1 MESPASALIAID
13 LALVPPEWVQE
24 RARRISRTLSD
35 GGLQL
40 DTTHLP
46 HISLAQCFVWR
57 AALPLLIERLSL
69 VLRSAVPLPIRA
81 LAVVDQQS
89 TISFLLD
96 RTPELLLLHESLMD
110 AIKEWEEE
118 GGGAEAFYSEGEP
131 PRAKDVDWVTNYRAQ
146 ASYSKFIP
154 HITLG
159 FGEVREIGGSFDFVA
174 NEVGLYHLGRFCTCR
189 VLLRAWE
196 LDYYGER

>member
-1 MESPASALIAID
+1 MESPASSLIAID
-13 LALVPPEWVQE
+13 VALVPPERVQA
-24 RARRISRTLSD
+24 RARRINRTLAG
-35 GGLQL
+35 GGLPL
-40 DTTHLP
+40 DATHVP

-69 VLRSAVPLPIRA
+69 VLRSATPLPIRA

-89 TISFLLD
+89 AISFLLD

-110 AIKEWEEE
+110 ALKEWEEE
-118 GGGAEAFYSEGEP
+118 GGGVEAFYSEGEP

-146 ASYSKFIP
+146 ASYRKFIP

-159 FGEVREIGGSFDFVA
+159 FGGLRERSEPFDFVA
-174 NEVGLYHLGRFCTCR
+174 NEVGLYHLGRCCTCR
-189 VLLRAWE
+189 VLLHHWR
-196 LDYYGER
+196 L